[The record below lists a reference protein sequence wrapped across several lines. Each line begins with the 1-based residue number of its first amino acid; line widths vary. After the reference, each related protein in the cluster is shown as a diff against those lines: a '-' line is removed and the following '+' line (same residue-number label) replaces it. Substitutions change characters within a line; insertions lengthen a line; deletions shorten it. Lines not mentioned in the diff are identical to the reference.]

1 VSWPEAL
8 LIGLAGLAAGAINAV
23 VGSGTLI
30 TFPTLVALGYPPVTA
45 TTSNAIGLVAGGA
58 SGVWG
63 YRRELAGQRRR
74 LLLLAPASVLGG
86 LAGALLLLR
95 LPAEAFEAVVPALIV
110 LALVLVLAQPALQ
123 RRVRARAQRRAAAGV
138 RPGRWVPVVAVVG
151 TGLIGV
157 YGGYFTA
164 AQGVLL
170 VGLLGSLLAEDL
182 QRVNALKNVLSLVV
196 NLVAAVLYVVVGEEL
211 LDWGVVVL
219 VAVGSLAGGWLG
231 SRYGR
236 RLPAAALRS
245 LIVVLGL
252 VALTRILGQEVGWW

>member
-1 VSWPEAL
+1 MTWPEAL
-8 LIGLAGLAAGAINAV
+8 LVGLAGLVAGAINAV
-23 VGSGTLI
+23 VGSGTLV

-45 TTSNAIGLVAGGA
+45 TTSNALGLVAGGA
-58 SGVWG
+58 SGAWG

-74 LLLLAPASVLGG
+74 LLALAPASVVGG
-86 LAGALLLLR
+86 LVGALLLLR

-123 RRVRARAQRRAAAGV
+123 RRVRARAEARAAAGV
-138 RPGRWVPVVAVVG
+138 RPGRWVGVAAVVG
-151 TGLIGV
+151 TGLVGV

-170 VGLLGSLLAEDL
+170 VGVLGALLAEDL
-182 QRVNALKNVLSLVV
+182 QRINALKNVLSLVV
-196 NLVAAVLYVVVGEEL
+196 NLVAAVLYVLVGEEL
-211 LDWGVVVL
+211 LDWAVVGL
-219 VAVGSLAGGWLG
+219 IAVGSLAGGWLG

-236 RLPAAALRS
+236 RLPPVALRG
-245 LIVVLGL
+245 LIVVLGV